1 MILDPRSMIHTVH
14 VLHSTF
20 IVDTSGFYGQ
30 YRRIWNKKTPKWNK
44 NMQYAVS
51 DIYMSKKK
59 KYEVRH
65 SDSF

>member
-20 IVDTSGFYGQ
+20 IVSYLIHQAFMANIGEYGT
-30 YRRIWNKKTPKWNK
+30 KKTPKWNK

-59 KYEVRH
+59 SMK
-65 SDSF
+65 

>member
-1 MILDPRSMIHTVH
+1 MI

-59 KYEVRH
+59 KV
-65 SDSF
+65 